1 MHIHTCAERSIQAG
15 SLTLL
20 CTLWM
25 RCKCAAHLAAAGSC
39 CDQSVF
45 RDMTALLTVKIC
57 SEKYHCRWRHGY
69 FNYIVCVHVC
79 VCARACTHRLADAC
93 VHMWMCCIFYSV
105 QCQYFAGLHSSIS
118 LCVSLQ
124 YSICGFECV
133 FICSQAKEW
142 LQAANDISNRQV
154 DLIETS
160 FLTAAARVLRGSA
173 TCCLHYKPLDHQAYH
188 AGLCVSVFNNVSDS
202 SECSILAP
210 LTYFVVLHCKF
221 IQVWK
226 VVQNISGRRQILAT
240 S

>member
-1 MHIHTCAERSIQAG
+1 MQKGVFRQAV
-15 SLTLL
+15 SPCCVLCEWDVNVLLTLPL
-20 CTLWM
+20 QDPAVIKAFLETWLHCSLWKSAQKNITAGGDTGILITLFV
-25 RCKCAAHLAAAGSC
+25 C
-39 CDQSVF
+39 
-45 RDMTALLTVKIC
+45 IC
-57 SEKYHCRWRHGY
+57 
-69 FNYIVCVHVC
+69 VC
-79 VCARACTHRLADAC
+79 VCARADAC